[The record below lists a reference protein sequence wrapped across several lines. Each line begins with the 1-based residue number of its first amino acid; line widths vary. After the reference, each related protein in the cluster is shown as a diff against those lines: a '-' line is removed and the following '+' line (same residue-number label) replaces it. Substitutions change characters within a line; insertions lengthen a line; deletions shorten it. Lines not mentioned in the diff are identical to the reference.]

1 MKIKQIIGVAG
12 VIFLIATCLAIIS
25 PTASKIATSEQDTDE
40 IIEYANS
47 STQMDETEKNAIIEK
62 WTDYNQKLVKGQ
74 RFKTEEQLEEN
85 YYNLI
90 SDEQKIMGYVE
101 VPSINVEVPIHLGID
116 EETLYR
122 YAGHMPNTSMPIG
135 GNSIHSVISAHT
147 AYPGRRF
154 FDDLPEMKK
163 GDEFSITML
172 DQKMTYKVIKTVTVK
187 PEDMSELAIQNNKN
201 LVSLVT
207 CFPYAINTHR
217 LIVTGELIN
226 TESAVA
232 PEKISKIKIMDQPID
247 YTKQYWSVF
256 VAIGVGILCTIIAI
270 ILWLIH
276 NHKLK
281 KKLQI

>member
-40 IIEYANS
+40 IIEYANN

-62 WTDYNQKLVKGQ
+62 WTEYNQKLVKGQ
-74 RFKTEEQLEEN
+74 RFKTEEQLEEE
-85 YYNLI
+85 YFSLI
-90 SDEQKIMGYVE
+90 EGDRKIVGYVE
-101 VPSINVEVPIHLGID
+101 VPSINVNVPIHLGTD
-116 EETLYR
+116 KETLYR

-135 GNSIHSVISAHT
+135 GDSIHAVISAHT

-163 GDEFSITML
+163 DDEFSITVL

-187 PEDMSELAIQNNKN
+187 PEKDKN

-226 TESAVA
+226 TESADA

>member
-1 MKIKQIIGVAG
+1 
-12 VIFLIATCLAIIS
+12 
-25 PTASKIATSEQDTDE
+25 
-40 IIEYANS
+40 
-47 STQMDETEKNAIIEK
+47 
-62 WTDYNQKLVKGQ
+62 
-74 RFKTEEQLEEN
+74 
-85 YYNLI
+85 
-90 SDEQKIMGYVE
+90 
-101 VPSINVEVPIHLGID
+101 
-116 EETLYR
+116 
-122 YAGHMPNTSMPIG
+122 
-135 GNSIHSVISAHT
+135 
-147 AYPGRRF
+147 
-154 FDDLPEMKK
+154 
-163 GDEFSITML
+163 
-172 DQKMTYKVIKTVTVK
+172 MTYKVIKTVTVK
-187 PEDMSELAIQNNKN
+187 PEDMSELAIQKDKN